1 MNEHEWQ
8 EVIGTIGIFV
18 LLIAVVVI
26 VLWQTASG
34 RRAKAQ
40 LAHESE
46 YRKLADAAA
55 AREQRI
61 EQQLAEIGG
70 QVADLRDRTDT
81 IERVLKDVE

>member
-8 EVIGTIGIFV
+8 EVIGTIGLFT

-26 VLWQTASG
+26 LLWHNTAG
-34 RRAKAQ
+34 RRARAR
-40 LAHESE
+40 LAREDE
-46 YRKLADAAA
+46 YKKLAEEAVG
-55 AREQRI
+55 RQQRI

-70 QVADLRDRTDT
+70 QVTDLTKRTDT

>member
-8 EVIGTIGIFV
+8 EVIGTVGIFT
-18 LLIAVVVI
+18 LLIAVVVML
-26 VLWQTASG
+26 LWHATAG

-40 LAHESE
+40 LAREGE
-46 YRKLADAAA
+46 YKKLAEAAVD
-55 AREQRI
+55 RQQRI

-70 QVADLRDRTDT
+70 QVSKLRERTDT